1 MTPAKAL
8 TIPRRSFRV
17 GHWGNAVPTNL
28 VNLDALIPR
37 EDFEIREDAVRFEQR
52 DRITINDLNPGFFY
66 NALRKPD
73 FQRETSGW
81 NAAKIADL
89 VTSYLSGDL
98 IPAVILWQ
106 PENGGSIFVID
117 GAHRLSALIA
127 WVRDDYGDGDASR
140 AFFKNQLPQEQLT
153 AAERTR
159 KLVKGTVGSFAEHL
173 AATQYP
179 EQSRPEVRAR
189 ARRLGTLAVIVQ
201 WVNGNANKAEQSFFK
216 INQEAT
222 PIDPTELRILRS
234 RKHPNALAAR
244 AIMRAGTGHRYW
256 EQFTEEYQKGIETL
270 AAEIH
275 RILFSPPL
283 VTPIKTLDLPV
294 AGRSYSALTL
304 PLIYDLV
311 NLANGETP
319 LTPAEKAKTPK
330 KGEKAKETPKPDL
343 TDPDGQKTIR
353 YLAKVRA
360 TVQRISGTHSS
371 SLGLHPAIYFYSTM
385 GRHQPTAFLAV
396 VGFIMELE
404 RREQLKV
411 FAQHREKFED
421 FLLAQKDMVNQIV
434 RRFGG
439 GLKPF
444 YRLKNFY
451 HFVYDAIKAGKA
463 GAQILNEL
471 GAHPVFAFVKALPAY
486 DEETERQDFKT
497 SVKSAAFLR
506 AALEAPRERCAI
518 CHARL
523 HVNSIS
529 LDHIVRKADGG
540 IGTLDNSQLAHPYCD
555 STLKN

>member
-1 MTPAKAL
+1 MIPAKAL
-8 TIPRRSFRV
+8 TIPRRRI

-52 DRITINDLNPGFFY
+52 DTIAITDLKPGFFY
-66 NALRKPD
+66 SALRKPD

-89 VTSYLSGDL
+89 VTSYLGGDL

-106 PENGGSIFVID
+106 PANGGSIFVID

-127 WVRDDYGDGDASR
+127 WVRDDYGDGDVSR
-140 AFFKNQLPQEQLT
+140 AFFKNQLPPEQIT
-153 AAERTR
+153 AADRTR
-159 KLVKGTVGSFAEHL
+159 KLIKGTVGSFSEHL
-173 AATQYP
+173 AATEYP

-189 ARRLGTLAVIVQ
+189 AKRLGSLAIIVQ
-201 WVNGNANKAEQSFFK
+201 WVNGNADKAEQSFFK

-234 RKHPNALAAR
+234 RKHANALAAR
-244 AIMRAGTGHRYW
+244 AIIRAGTGHRYW
-256 EQFTEEYQKGIETL
+256 DLFPDEVQKGIETI
-270 AAEIH
+270 AAEIY

-283 VTPIKTLDLPV
+283 VTPIKTLDLPI
-294 AGRSYSALTL
+294 AGRAYSALTL
-304 PLIYDLV
+304 PLIYDVV
-311 NLANGETP
+311 NLANGEIP
-319 LTPAEKAKTPK
+319 LKQAEKATKPK
-330 KGEKAKETPKPDL
+330 KGADDKEVQKPDL
-343 TDPDGQKTIR
+343 TDTDGQKTIR
-353 YLAKVRA
+353 YLSRVRTA
-360 TVQRISGTHSS
+360 IQRISGTHSS

-385 GRHQPTAFLAV
+385 GRHQPTTFLAV
-396 VGFIMELE
+396 AGFILELE
-404 RREQLKV
+404 QRQHLLV
-411 FAQHREKFED
+411 FTEHREKFED

-439 GLKPF
+439 GLKSF
-444 YRLKNFY
+444 YRLKDFY
-451 HFVYDAIKAGKA
+451 QFVFDAIKAGKDE
-463 GAQILNEL
+463 GLILDEL
-471 GAHPVFAFVKALPAY
+471 GAHPVFAFVKALPVYA
-486 DEETERQDFKT
+486 EETEQQDFKS
-497 SVKSAAFLR
+497 SVKSATFLK

-529 LDHIVRKADGG
+529 LDHIVRKEDGG
-540 IGTLDNSQLAHPYCD
+540 VGTVDNAQLAHPYCD